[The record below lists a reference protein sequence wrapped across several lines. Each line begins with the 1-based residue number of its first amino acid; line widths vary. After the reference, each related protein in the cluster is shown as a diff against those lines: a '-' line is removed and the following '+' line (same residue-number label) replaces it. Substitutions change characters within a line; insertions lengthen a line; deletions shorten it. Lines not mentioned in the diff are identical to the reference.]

1 MNSIVLLFGWI
12 LDMSRVSDL
21 STKENNCADINKYL
35 DAMMPLEPIVVERA
49 DDSTNS
55 GTIM

>member
-1 MNSIVLLFGWI
+1 MNSNVLLFGWI

-21 STKENNCADINKYL
+21 SIKENNSADINKYL
-35 DAMMPLEPIVVERA
+35 DAMMLLEPIVVERA